1 MYGEKAIPVYLVA
14 HFKKAGEEP
23 ETDQPEETPDQDP
36 DPIEPDA
43 DPADDQDQ
51 EKPTKAEILNR
62 IDAAISDLEDIRG
75 MVERAETNYG

>member
-23 ETDQPEETPDQDP
+23 ETDQPEEAPDQDP

-75 MVERAETNYG
+75 MVERGVKE